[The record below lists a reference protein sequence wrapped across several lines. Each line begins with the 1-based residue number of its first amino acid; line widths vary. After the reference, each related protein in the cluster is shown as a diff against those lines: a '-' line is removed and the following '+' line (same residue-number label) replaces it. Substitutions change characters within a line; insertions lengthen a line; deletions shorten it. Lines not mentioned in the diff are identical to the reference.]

1 MGPEMTEPTATRKR
15 NARGEGDRLRDDL
28 IRSTLDVLA
37 RSGDPDDVSL
47 RAVAKAVG
55 VSPTAAYRHFED
67 RDALIEA
74 ACQVCFDDFSR
85 RMLEATSA
93 VEDPFDRLRAAGT
106 AYLTYAH
113 EHDGHYRVLFC
124 QSAHHAAHEHD
135 FDTTPDAAGSAFQQ
149 LVALVGDCL
158 AAGGKPPTGD
168 GDAVYLAFQVWT
180 WIHGIADLHV
190 NHPDLPWP
198 PVEQLVEDVGRA
210 LGLDAPA

>member
-1 MGPEMTEPTATRKR
+1 MTEPTATRKR

-74 ACQVCFDDFSR
+74 ACQACFDDFSE
-85 RMLEATSA
+85 RMLEATIA
-93 VEDPFDRLRAAGT
+93 VPDPFDRLRAAGA
-106 AYLTYAH
+106 AYIAYAS
-113 EHDGHYRVLFC
+113 EQDGHYRVLF
-124 QSAHHAAHEHD
+124 SNPAPHDHE

-149 LVALVGDCL
+149 LVALVTDCL
-158 AAGGKPPTGD
+158 AAGAKPPTSD
-168 GDAVYLAFQVWT
+168 DPVYLAFQVWT
-180 WIHGIADLHV
+180 WMHGIADLHLS
-190 NHPDLPWP
+190 HPVLPWP
-198 PVEQLVEDVGRA
+198 PVEQLVADVARA